1 MCGIVAIKRQTKF
14 RYFISEERSKASE
27 IPGAE
32 EGNGEGDLRCSILI
46 AQRLERGP
54 VDSRGAMI
62 LFKTLALYK
71 SSTYLLNYRVGVFQR
86 FSAWRTVDLKARRAG
101 VNHGLDGD

>member
-1 MCGIVAIKRQTKF
+1 VKKEAKLSAI
-14 RYFISEERSKASE
+14 E
-27 IPGAE
+27 IPGTE

-71 SSTYLLNYRVGVFQR
+71 SFTYLLNYRVGVDLFQR
-86 FSAWRTVDLKARRAG
+86 F
-101 VNHGLDGD
+101 